1 MAHVSSCR
9 PFEEIYK
16 DVHRHRLQSWE
27 DILLIPAANASRAAI
42 LQELAQSSPVSSLR
56 ESSRRLCGLC
66 LAALQAGSFPFELLI
81 AFFENQH
88 ISPFRSDPK
97 DS

>member
-1 MAHVSSCR
+1 MAHVSSYR

-16 DVHRHRLQSWE
+16 DVHSHRLQSWE
-27 DILLIPAANASRAAI
+27 EILLIPAANASRAAI
-42 LQELAQSSPVSSLR
+42 LQELAQSSRVSSLR

-88 ISPFRSDPK
+88 ISPF
-97 DS
+97 